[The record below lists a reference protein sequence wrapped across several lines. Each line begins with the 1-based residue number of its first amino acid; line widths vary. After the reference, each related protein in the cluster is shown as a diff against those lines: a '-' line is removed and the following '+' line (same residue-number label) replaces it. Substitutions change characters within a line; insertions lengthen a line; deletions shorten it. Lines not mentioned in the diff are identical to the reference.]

1 MAQSIAS
8 LEAHRH
14 GPHHGGD
21 GSHVGGSPATVH
33 CRAEYLVAGLLTE
46 LGEDPGREGL
56 VRTPERVWTALST
69 LTDGYGR
76 EPGDVVGDA
85 LFAETYDEMVL
96 VRDIEFYSLCE
107 HHLLPFF
114 GRVHIA
120 YIPDGRIVGLSKL
133 PRLVDLFSH
142 RLQVQERLATQLADA
157 LVEVLEPKGVGVVI
171 QAAHLCM
178 MMRGVQ
184 KQGAETITSAMR
196 GIFKEDARTRTE
208 FLDLVKQ
215 H

>member
-14 GPHHGGD
+14 GL
-21 GSHVGGSPATVH
+21 SHPGEEG
-33 CRAEYLVAGLLTE
+33 RAARSRGEYLIAGLLAE
-46 LGEDPGREGL
+46 LGEDPRREGL
-56 VRTPERVWTALST
+56 ARTPERVWKSLST
-69 LTDGYGR
+69 LTDGYDR
-76 EPGDVVGDA
+76 DLAEVIGDA
-85 LFAETYDEMVL
+85 LFDEAYDEMVL

-120 YIPDGRIVGLSKL
+120 YIPNGRIVGLSKL
-133 PRLVDLFSH
+133 PRLVDLYSH
-142 RLQVQERLATQLADA
+142 RLQVQERLATQIADA

-184 KQGAETITSAMR
+184 KQGAETLTSAMR
-196 GIFKEDARTRTE
+196 GIFKDDARTRTE

-215 H
+215 R